1 MKIFSI
7 HDKYSVHLIPASAP
21 EAPVIYLN
29 SVSEEAT
36 DIYNALRHLGCPDL
50 SLVSVTGLCWNRD
63 LSPWESQA
71 VFRNGEAFEGGADQY
86 LSILTKEILPEA
98 EKHVMGPPSWRG
110 IAGYSLAG
118 LFALYSLFRTDA
130 FSRAASMSGSLW
142 FPGFTEYV
150 RSNAPISRPDRVYL
164 SLGDKESRTKNPV
177 LQTVLKDTEDIRD
190 HFLKMGTDTIFKM
203 EAGNHFVNE
212 RERIISGLCWLL
224 KR

>member
-1 MKIFSI
+1 MKTFSI

-63 LSPWESQA
+63 LSPWESPA

-118 LFALYSLFRTDA
+118 LLHSIRSLGPTHFQGQPVCPALYGFRA
-130 FSRAASMSGSLW
+130 LPNMSGQMLLP
-142 FPGFTEYV
+142 PGQTGYICPLETKK
-150 RSNAPISRPDRVYL
+150 AGQKIL
-164 SLGDKESRTKNPV
+164 SFRQCLR
-177 LQTVLKDTEDIRD
+177 IR
-190 HFLKMGTDTIFKM
+190 
-203 EAGNHFVNE
+203 
-212 RERIISGLCWLL
+212 RI
-224 KR
+224 

>member
-1 MKIFSI
+1 MKTFSI
-7 HDKYSVHLIPASAP
+7 HNKYSVHLIPASAP

-36 DIYNALRHLGCPDL
+36 DIYNALRCPDL
-50 SLVSVTGLCWNRD
+50 SLVSVTGLCWNQD

-118 LFALYSLFRTDA
+118 LFALYSLFRTNA

-150 RSNAPISRPDRVYL
+150 RSNTPISRPDRVYL
-164 SLGDKESRTKNPV
+164 SLGDKESRTRNPV
-177 LQTVLKDTEDIRD
+177 LQTVLSDTEDIRD
-190 HFLKMGTDTIFKM
+190 HFLKMGTDTIFQM
-203 EAGNHFVNE
+203 EAGNHFINE